1 VSGEPVD
8 THVRR
13 AIARYLDG
21 EGRRA
26 MVTGFVR
33 RARDR
38 HRGALDALSDL

>member
-13 AIARYLDG
+13 AIGRYLDG